1 MEAINVVHMAQ
12 AWFPNPL
19 NEEYGRSSASRCRF
33 NFILLCCSK
42 YKADYLQEGGNEV
55 RQEGRIRGGM
65 ESYFHLGRPL
75 KGTGNS
81 DRPQY

>member
-55 RQEGRIRGGM
+55 IVLLARCYLTT
-65 ESYFHLGRPL
+65 SSVSLAL
-75 KGTGNS
+75 KV
-81 DRPQY
+81 PMV